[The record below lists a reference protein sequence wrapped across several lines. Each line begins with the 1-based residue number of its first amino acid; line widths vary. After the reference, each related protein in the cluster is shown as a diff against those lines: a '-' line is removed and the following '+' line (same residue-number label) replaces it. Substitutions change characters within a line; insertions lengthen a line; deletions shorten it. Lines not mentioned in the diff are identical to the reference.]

1 MATASMTRQ
10 IEVLVEDQILRRQ
23 ELDLLRR
30 QLDAST
36 TSALDAQSRDFW
48 PAPIGPIE
56 VP

>member
-1 MATASMTRQ
+1 MTRQ

-23 ELDLLRR
+23 GLDLLRR

-48 PAPIGPIE
+48 LAPIGPIE